1 LLSFR
6 IKRPPLPQETNS
18 STDNLP
24 PESARVWFG
33 FQHSVPQPPYILP
46 ASILSQRFKTDFSK
60 FSIST
65 SQKDIV
71 ISKMEDQR
79 PRNPALIAA
88 PAAPK
93 VATTKKTRISK
104 YKWVQETHCDEI
116 LPSWGLEKC
125 LAYLALS
132 ECTQLKLPGCKSP
145 GTITITQIK
154 DLVYQKL
161 LSLLNNNTAESQIQ
175 TLDLNAVVYSF
186 NLQQCLLEIAFP
198 ELTLPCLMVNSG
210 SKDSVLQDAQ
220 RVYQNALRVVGFMDQ
235 LANTTPLILFGTLVS

>member
-1 LLSFR
+1 VFN
-6 IKRPPLPQETNS
+6 RP
-18 STDNLP
+18 
-24 PESARVWFG
+24 
-33 FQHSVPQPPYILP
+33 FQHPLLAALHPPTHQLE
-46 ASILSQRFKTDFSK
+46 SQQFKTDFSK

-65 SQKDIV
+65 PQKDIA
-71 ISKMEDQR
+71 ISKMENHR
-79 PRNPALIAA
+79 PCNPALAA
-88 PAAPK
+88 AK

-161 LSLLNNNTAESQIQ
+161 LLLLNNNTAESQIQ

-186 NLQQCLLEIAFP
+186 NLQQCLIEIAFP

-210 SKDSVLQDAQ
+210 NKDSVLNDAQ